1 MQIQTRNISAAQAR
15 MYNSWNQLLCTSTIL
30 IFLKIQMHCKHIAY
44 TDVET
49 QALGMSSEV
58 YNTAMGVEHIAMTCL
73 SKSAVLS
80 TLSVTGCKTPTYL
93 LTFPPL

>member
-1 MQIQTRNISAAQAR
+1 
-15 MYNSWNQLLCTSTIL
+15 
-30 IFLKIQMHCKHIAY
+30 MHCKHIAY

-93 LTFPPL
+93 LTFPPSVLQGPEHPPAGLLVQREGARRPGEDEGLH